1 MGNRQTFFPAWLQKR
16 ANSLGY
22 AFISADYQLLLPS
35 TGHDILKDIQDV
47 FKFITENNIA
57 HKKTTFEVDPEKI
70 IVAGGSSG
78 GLLAHLAA
86 AHISSPKPKGVLAL
100 YAAGGDFFTS
110 HWLQPK
116 TKPFFMGRPLLDPAN
131 SKNLLYPFPEGLPA
145 PTSDAPPAIN
155 PATGLPTEPRMALSL
170 LSIQLGNWFDYYT
183 GEFNPSLSGILRDAL
198 EANVPRLSVRDLVP
212 ERHRSLLPT
221 MMVNSSWPPT
231 LMLHGTADTAVPV
244 LSSRRM
250 KLLLTN
256 AGASAEL
263 IELEGKEH
271 LFDTQPNNDVEF
283 GDVYDKVEEF
293 LKMCMQK

>member
-1 MGNRQTFFPAWLQKR
+1 M
-16 ANSLGY
+16 
-22 AFISADYQLLLPS
+22 LPS

-57 HKKTTFEVDPEKI
+57 HKKTTFEIDPEKI

-100 YAAGGDFFTS
+100 YAAGGDFFVSFNTIDSQYIYSNSKQTS

-116 TKPFFMGRPLLDPAN
+116 SKPFFMGRPLLDPDN
-131 SKNLLYPFPEGLPA
+131 SKDLLYPFPEGLPA
-145 PTSDAPPAIN
+145 PTSDAPPVIN
-155 PATGLPTEPRMALSL
+155 PATGLPAEPRMALSL

-198 EANVPRLSVRDLVP
+198 DKNLPRLSVRDLVP
-212 ERHRSLLPT
+212 EHHRSLLPT
-221 MMVNSSWPPT
+221 FFVNSSWPPT
-231 LMLHGTADTAVPV
+231 LMLHGTADTAVPI

-250 KLLLTN
+250 KVLLTN

-283 GDVYDKVEEF
+283 AEVYDKVEEF
-293 LKMCMQK
+293 LKKCIQK